1 MGLSD
6 FYNKKKDEQIFCLH
20 TVFEYVYILPALIY
34 SLQKKGETKKIREII
49 GTDKLKYEFK
59 KNFGAKTTVASYAY
73 FAGLVV
79 RDDQCWHLES
89 NLTTTLA
96 CLSARKCQENNSN
109 PLFLQLT
116 IIRKIV
122 SDSHFF
128 RY

>member
-1 MGLSD
+1 MTE
-6 FYNKKKDEQIFCLH
+6 KKKHQSH
-20 TVFEYVYILPALIY
+20 SYIEALLAQQAD
-34 SLQKKGETKKIREII
+34 SELKNRENIMAQVN
-49 GTDKLKYEFK
+49 KSRCEFK
-59 KNFGAKTTVASYAY
+59 IKFGAKTTVASYAY

-116 IIRKIV
+116 IMRKII
-122 SDSHFF
+122 SDSHLF